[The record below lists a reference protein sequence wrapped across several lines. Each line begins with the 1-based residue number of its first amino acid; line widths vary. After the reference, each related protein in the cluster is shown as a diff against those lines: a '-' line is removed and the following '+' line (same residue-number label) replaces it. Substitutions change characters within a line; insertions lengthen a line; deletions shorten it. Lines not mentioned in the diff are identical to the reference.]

1 MVPILEKNPYHVIL
15 HVGTNDVVHH
25 EETKIINKLLKLKSF
40 IVEQLSATHV
50 VTSLSIPR
58 THSK

>member
-1 MVPILEKNPYHVIL
+1 MVPIPEKNPYHVIL
-15 HVGTNDVVHH
+15 HVGTNDVAHY
-25 EETKIINKLLKLKSF
+25 EERKTINKLLKLKSF
-40 IVEQLSATHV
+40 IVEQLSTTHV

>member
-1 MVPILEKNPYHVIL
+1 MVPIPEKNPYHVIL
-15 HVGTNDVVHH
+15 HVGTNDVAHY
-25 EETKIINKLLKLKSF
+25 EKTKIISKLLNLKSF